1 MRIYQGVVEDIKD
14 PMKLS
19 RVKVRVFGLHTEDKS
34 KISTESLPW
43 ATVAFPTTS
52 ASMSGVG
59 ASPSGLL
66 KGSWVYVFFTD
77 PDEQYPV
84 VFAAL
89 PAKPKDDKKPKEDF
103 GDEDKSEN
111 QAEEDRNDVTDK
123 DGDPIEDSDGN
134 KLKDDSKSSDSSNSN
149 SDKQVS
155 TNSRE
160 VDPTK
165 LGSISK
171 QYESNGNP
179 GAINNYKKSDDKGG
193 ASYGAYQL
201 ISGTKD
207 GNSNNPSNS
216 SVNNYLK
223 QSKYGSEFAGLKPA
237 TPAFDSKWK
246 EVANREG
253 SAFLAD
259 QHKYIER
266 NYYQPAVNKLP
277 SEITSRGA
285 AVHEA
290 IWSMSVQLGPQGA
303 VNKINSAVG
312 KPSSGVSDQA
322 LIKQIYDSR
331 VSTVQ
336 SDFRSSP
343 GQWNDLRNRFS
354 SESSA
359 LVNLAN
365 NYSSGSANQPTKMVS
380 ESKNVYTENGVTQ
393 QAINKLIPDTSQTAS
408 GGSNSGG
415 GSNLPFSA
423 SSGGGGG
430 GGNSQQSA
438 QSQPQNENQ
447 GFCDPDGTNPTKC
460 NEPDTNRLACGVTK
474 DTCVKTKRNSLITGC
489 NAGDVQISEPP
500 TQYNAKY
507 PYNHVTETESG
518 HIMEFDDTPEYER
531 IHTWH
536 KSGTFS
542 EYHPDGGLVTKVKK
556 KRTDVVID
564 DWDSICVAS
573 ENTFV
578 GKDFNKSIAGKSVET
593 VKETSKYIVR
603 KLLEIISEEKIK
615 LNAPVV
621 EINSKGKKDSKAKFA
636 QSKDQIPISKA
647 VTKNPAKPKKETDQ
661 SKKDDEAAAKKT
673 DDYTASQNDKG
684 QNPYKNEEAAKDGI
698 KENYPGTP
706 EDNDV
711 KNKETQKS
719 DNEKKDI
726 VSTLDKRLA
735 EAAEGKWRETG
746 QGGKESNPN
755 ITGMWK
761 DLGFPDSGAWKSDQ
775 TPWCAGFVNS
785 VLKESGY
792 DYVQTASA
800 KAIEQNP
807 EKWNATRVNP
817 ADARPGDIAVWKQS
831 HVNFVYK
838 NDGGKLS
845 FVGGNQSP
853 QTSNRNPND
862 GDVTISYRNGTSAN
876 NPNISSIWRVNKRG

>member
-34 KISTESLPW
+34 KISTEKLPW

-77 PDEQYPV
+77 SDEQYPV

-111 QAEEDRNDVTDK
+111 QAEEDRNDVKDS
-123 DGDPIEDSDGN
+123 DGDPVTDSKGN
-134 KLKDDSKSSDSSNSN
+134 KLKDDSQSTGDKSSDSNNAPSN
-149 SDKQVS
+149 
-155 TNSRE
+155 TGE

-165 LGSISK
+165 LGSVSK
-171 QYESNGNP
+171 QHESNGNP

-201 ISGTKD
+201 NSGTRD
-207 GNSNNPSNS
+207 GNSKNSSSNS
-216 SVNNYLK
+216 PINSYLK
-223 QSKYGSEFAGLKPA
+223 QSKYGSEFSGLNPA

-246 EVANREG
+246 EVASREG

-277 SEITSRGA
+277 SEITSRGP

-303 VNKINSAVG
+303 VNKINKSVGTPSA
-312 KPSSGVSDQA
+312 GVSDQA

-331 VSTVQ
+331 ISTIQ

-343 GQWNDLRNRFS
+343 GNWDGLRNRFS

-365 NYSSGSANQPTKMVS
+365 SYSSGSANQPTKMVS
-380 ESKNVYTENGVTQ
+380 EPKTVFTENGKETQ
-393 QAINKLIPDTSQTAS
+393 TVDRLIADSS
-408 GGSNSGG
+408 GGSGSGSGG
-415 GSNLPFSA
+415 GNLPFAGSPGA
-423 SSGGGGG
+423 GGGGG
-430 GGNSQQSA
+430 GGGDNSFTND
-438 QSQPQNENQ
+438 PNK
-447 GFCDPDGTNPTKC
+447 GFSDPDGTNPSKC

-474 DTCVKTKRNSLITGC
+474 DTCVKTKRNSLVTGC

-507 PYNHVTETESG
+507 PYNHVMETESG
-518 HIMEFDDTPEYER
+518 HITEYDDTPDYER

-542 EYHPDGGLVTKVKK
+542 EYHPDGALVTKVKK
-556 KRTDVVID
+556 KRTDVVIE
-564 DWDSICVAS
+564 DWNSICLAA
-573 ENTFV
+573 ENTYV

-593 VKETSKYIVR
+593 VKETSKYIVE
-603 KLLEIISEEKIK
+603 KLYEIISEEKIK
-615 LNAPVV
+615 LKAPSV
-621 EINSKGKKDSKAKFA
+621 EINGKGKKDSKAKFA
-636 QSKDQIPISKA
+636 QKPDQIPPSKA
-647 VTKNPAKPKKETDQ
+647 VTKNPAKPKAETDQ

-673 DDYTASQNDKG
+673 DDYTAAQNDKG

-706 EDNDV
+706 EDKDIA
-711 KNKETQKS
+711 NKEPQKS
-719 DNEKKDI
+719 DNPKADI
-726 VSTLDKRLA
+726 TSTLDKRLA

-746 QGGKESNPN
+746 QGGKESNQN

-862 GDVTISYRNGTSAN
+862 GDVTISYKNGTSPN

>member
-43 ATVAFPTTS
+43 ALVAFPTTS

-77 PDEQYPV
+77 SDEQYPV

-111 QAEEDRNDVTDK
+111 QAAEDRNDVKDS
-123 DGDPIEDSDGN
+123 DGDPVTDSDGN
-134 KLKDDSKSSDSSNSN
+134 KLKDDSLSSSDGKSNNASESN
-149 SDKQVS
+149 NTSKTQS
-155 TNSRE
+155 NPGE

-303 VNKINSAVG
+303 VNKIDSAVG

-331 VSTVQ
+331 ISTIQ
-336 SDFRSSP
+336 SDFKSSP
-343 GQWNDLRNRFS
+343 ENWDGLRNRFS

-359 LVNLAN
+359 LINLAN
-365 NYSSGSANQPTKMVS
+365 NYSNGSANQPTKMVS
-380 ESKNVYTENGVTQ
+380 EPKTVFTENGKETQ
-393 QAINKLIPDTSQTAS
+393 TVDRLVADAS
-408 GGSNSGG
+408 GGSSSGG
-415 GSNLPFSA
+415 GNLPFSG
-423 SSGGGGG
+423 SPGSGSGGGGG
-430 GGNSQQSA
+430 GDNSFTND
-438 QSQPQNENQ
+438 PNK
-447 GFCDPDGTNPTKC
+447 GFSDPDGTNPSKC

-507 PYNHVTETESG
+507 PYNHVMETESG
-518 HIMEFDDTPEYER
+518 HITEYDDTPEYER

-603 KLLEIISEEKIK
+603 KLYEIISEEKIK
-615 LNAPVV
+615 LNAPSV

-636 QSKDQIPISKA
+636 QNKDQIPISKA

-673 DDYTASQNDKG
+673 DDYVAAQNDKG
-684 QNPYKNEEAAKDGI
+684 QNPYKNDEATKDGI

-711 KNKETQKS
+711 KNTETQKS
-719 DNEKKDI
+719 DNPKGDI
-726 VSTLDKRLA
+726 KSTLDKRLT
-735 EAAEGKWRETG
+735 EAAEGKWKETG

-785 VLKESGY
+785 VLKESGH

-817 ADARPGDIAVWKQS
+817 SDARPGDVAVWKQS
-831 HVNFVYK
+831 HVNFVYS
-838 NDGGKLS
+838 NDNGKLS
-845 FVGGNQSP
+845 FVGGNQG
-853 QTSNRNPND
+853 D
-862 GDVTISYRNGTSAN
+862 GNVTQSYKNGTSAN
-876 NPNISSIWRVNKRG
+876 NPNISSIWRVGKRG